1 MHFKFDN
8 IQTTKM
14 NNLKIILLVKNDQ
27 DFFLFKSLASLTSY
41 IIQNNVLFII
51 KFDNA
56 KFLVENI

>member
-41 IIQNNVLFII
+41 II
-51 KFDNA
+51 
-56 KFLVENI
+56 

>member
-8 IQTTKM
+8 IQTTKK

-41 IIQNNVLFII
+41 II
-51 KFDNA
+51 
-56 KFLVENI
+56 